1 MIYIDP
7 LENLDKFDIPV
18 REPLYLPMVSVVVET
33 RPEMFQR
40 IRNITVWHRKFFRF
54 QHEFVI
60 STENPGIPGTQFIH
74 CGHLPTPD
82 KYLIWYS
89 DLCVHGLA
97 NLCLAPY
104 LLIWQWDGFIINPD
118 RWTNSFLEWDYIG
131 APEVGFWQEAAAWY
145 ASIWKDWKNPYDVP
159 GTMVVGNGGFSM
171 RSKKFMDAA
180 NTLSRTGFAANAE
193 DLYLC
198 LERRQEMENMGIRFS
213 PVELAKSF
221 SVDGNA
227 GDALSTLFGFHRA
240 ENFEAIKTMLEARYY
255 RA

>member
-1 MIYIDP
+1 
-7 LENLDKFDIPV
+7 
-18 REPLYLPMVSVVVET
+18 
-33 RPEMFQR
+33 
-40 IRNITVWHRKFFRF
+40 
-54 QHEFVI
+54 
-60 STENPGIPGTQFIH
+60 
-74 CGHLPTPD
+74 
-82 KYLIWYS
+82 
-89 DLCVHGLA
+89 
-97 NLCLAPY
+97 
-104 LLIWQWDGFIINPD
+104 
-118 RWTNSFLEWDYIG
+118 
-131 APEVGFWQEAAAWY
+131 
-145 ASIWKDWKNPYDVP
+145 
-159 GTMVVGNGGFSM
+159 M